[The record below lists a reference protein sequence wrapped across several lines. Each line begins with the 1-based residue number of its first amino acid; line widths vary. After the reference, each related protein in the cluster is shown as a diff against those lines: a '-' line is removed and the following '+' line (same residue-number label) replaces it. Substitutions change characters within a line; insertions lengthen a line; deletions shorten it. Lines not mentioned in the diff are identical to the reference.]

1 MSVDETEPS
10 SSRKQRPP
18 SSPPSPISNASSPSR
33 KRPRLSNW
41 DPPSHIPD
49 FLPPFPVIPSE
60 HANEMEQV
68 APESPQLPPVQLPPA
83 RIDKPPSPIPQ
94 SVPTT
99 SSSASDYLTCVPYNQ
114 STLSSVPE
122 WHLPSA
128 IPPVHP
134 SQQQQQVAKPSR
146 LVTPQTEPSLIA
158 AYHHILTHPPSA
170 NQNASNPAR
179 HKVAMALLSHA
190 QKNPRWDPPDTL
202 FSSTAPCAPRVA
214 AMSPTCPVPIGKPTT
229 ANVGENSKLI
239 IEEKDGKGVEPKF
252 PVTMGKPVSYIERL
266 SPLISQQA
274 SRIPELARHVLSVS
288 VIILLRGY

>member
-1 MSVDETEPS
+1 MSVDENEQS
-10 SSRKQRPP
+10 SSRHR
-18 SSPPSPISNASSPSR
+18 PPSPISNPSSPSR

-41 DPPSHIPD
+41 DPPPHIPD
-49 FLPPFPVIPSE
+49 FLPPFPVIPDE
-60 HANEMEQV
+60 NANEMQV
-68 APESPQLPPVQLPPA
+68 APQSPQLPPVQLPPV

-99 SSSASDYLTCVPYNQ
+99 SSSASDYLTRVPYNQ

-134 SQQQQQVAKPSR
+134 SQQQQQVAQPSR

-229 ANVGENSKLI
+229 ANAGENSKLI
-239 IEEKDGKGVEPKF
+239 IEEKVEPKF

-288 VIILLRGY
+288 VIILY